1 MKNRSRTEIITTILK
16 AARSGTTKTRIMYI
30 AFLSYAQLTSY
41 LKLLSENKMISYD
54 EGTQI
59 YRTTEKGLKF
69 LDMADEISDMFTKP
83 EDIKLK

>member
-16 AARSGTTKTRIMYI
+16 TSRVGTTKTRIMYV
-30 AFLSYAQLTSY
+30 AFLSYSQLTSY

-54 EGTQI
+54 EGSQL

-83 EDIKLK
+83 EGLKT

>member
-16 AARSGTTKTRIMYI
+16 ASRVGTTKTRIMYV
-30 AFLSYAQLTSY
+30 AFLSYSQLTSY

-54 EGTQI
+54 EGSQL

-83 EDIKLK
+83 EGLKMK